1 MIRLFYNCLG
11 SKGPGFWF
19 AGIIWFFAILVPVS
33 ALAERVFFAGY
44 KGGFYIKSEEEGG
57 MSLLLGGALQTDYRY
72 YAESE
77 RADNGFD
84 IRRARLRFKGE
95 LTRYFR
101 YKMEYEF
108 QGNETNNLVDAY
120 IDSVFGT
127 SALRFGQTKEP
138 FSLEWQ
144 SVDKALYFAER
155 SMGYYLG
162 PGRDVG
168 AMLHGSLFQD
178 VFTYAAGLFNGDG
191 DDGESS
197 GVEQDTPEAAGRL
210 VFSPFKRSMSP
221 WINGFQIGASAT
233 YAQIDP
239 SNINL
244 MVKST
249 GMAGSNRGVYTLI
262 HSTKFGIIRDAGE
275 RQRFGLETA
284 WAVGPVLLQGEYM
297 RLQYT
302 DLESAGDNPPDANFS
317 SWYASVMWCLTG
329 EKPLL
334 SKGWVKPIYP
344 DRFFNPD
351 EGTWG
356 AFCLA
361 GRVEQFNGD
370 KDWIN
375 PVSYVSAETAKAYS
389 LALNWI
395 LYPMARII
403 LDYSHTDL
411 SDPIRVRILPAGN
424 IDYIDE
430 ENVVTLRFSI
440 DF

>member
-1 MIRLFYNCLG
+1 MEGKRSILG
-11 SKGPGFWF
+11 P
-19 AGIIWFFAILVPVS
+19 AGILWLIILIFPLNVF
-33 ALAERVFFAGY
+33 AERVFFAGY

-57 MSLLLGGALQTDYRY
+57 MSLLLGGALQADYRY

-77 RADNGFD
+77 RADNRFD
-84 IRRARLRFKGE
+84 IRRARLRFNGE

-120 IDSVFGT
+120 IEAVFGT

-144 SVDKALYFAER
+144 SPDKALYFAER

-168 AMLHGSLFQD
+168 AMLHGGVFQD
-178 VFTYAAGLFNGDG
+178 VFTYAVGLFNGDG

-197 GVEQDTPEAAGRL
+197 GLEQDEPEAAGRL
-210 VFSPFKRSMSP
+210 ILSPFKRSMNS
-221 WINGFQIGASAT
+221 WANGFQFGASAT
-233 YAQIDP
+233 YAKIDP
-239 SNINL
+239 SNIDL
-244 MVKST
+244 VVKST
-249 GMAGSNRGVYTLI
+249 GMAGSNRGLYTLI
-262 HSTKFGIIRDAGE
+262 HSTKFGIIHDAGE
-275 RQRFGLETA
+275 RQRFGFEAA
-284 WAVGPVLLQGEYM
+284 WAVGPVLLQGEYF
-297 RLQYT
+297 RLRYT
-302 DLESAGDNPPDANFS
+302 DLQSAGNNPPDAEFS
-317 SWYASVMWCLTG
+317 SWYASAMWCLTG
-329 EKPLL
+329 EKALL
-334 SKGWVKPIYP
+334 SKGRVMPLYP

-356 AFCLA
+356 ALCLA

-375 PVSYVSAETAKAYS
+375 PASYVSVETARAYS
-389 LALNWI
+389 LALNWV
-395 LYPMARII
+395 LYPMARIV
-403 LDYSHTDL
+403 LDYTHTDL
-411 SDPIRVRILPAGN
+411 SDPIRVRVLPDGTV
-424 IDYIDE
+424 DYIED
-430 ENVVTLRFSI
+430 ENVVTLRFGI